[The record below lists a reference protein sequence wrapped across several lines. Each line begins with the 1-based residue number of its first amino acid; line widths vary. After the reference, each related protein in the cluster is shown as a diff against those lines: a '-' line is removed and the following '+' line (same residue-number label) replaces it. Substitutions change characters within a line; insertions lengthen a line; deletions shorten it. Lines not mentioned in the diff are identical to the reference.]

1 MRPTVARG
9 GAPRMQ
15 IAVAGGALCGDDEEQ
30 LAFAVG
36 RLLAARN
43 VVLVCGGRGG
53 VMTAAAEGARSAGGT
68 TLGILPGE
76 SRHGGNPHLD
86 IVVATGMGQA
96 RNLAVVLSADALI
109 AIGGE
114 FGTLSEIAL
123 ALKHGVPVVALRS
136 WRLDRIRPE
145 GADLAWFH
153 VVTGAEEA
161 VDTALG
167 LAQAG
172 RRRGRANE

>member
-1 MRPTVARG
+1 MQRVTG
-9 GAPRMQ
+9 TMAPRVQ
-15 IAVAGGALCGDDEEQ
+15 VAVAGGARCGDDERR

-36 RLLAARN
+36 RLLAWRDAL
-43 VVLVCGGRGG
+43 LVCGGRGG
-53 VMTAAAEGARSAGGT
+53 VMAAAAEGARSAGGM

-76 SRHGGNPHLD
+76 DRHGGNPHLD
-86 IVVATGMGQA
+86 VVVATGMGQA

-136 WRLDRIRPE
+136 WRLDRISP
-145 GADLAWFH
+145 GGTDLSGFH
-153 VVTGAEEA
+153 VRDGAEEA
-161 VDTALG
+161 VDMALG
-167 LAQAG
+167 LARAG
-172 RRRGRANE
+172 RLASRTTE